1 MSTVRLTRNSLRAS
15 WWSEALKGKAQ
26 LKVCVCVC
34 VCVCVKL
41 YIHKIYHLTF
51 PGGPSGKE
59 PACQCRLDVR
69 DASLVFGLGRSP
81 GEGNGNPL
89 QYSCLE
95 NSMDRGALRAT
106 VYAVTQSQTKLK
118 QLTTHTQPFSSTQFN
133 GMSTFMVKGFSIVK
147 DVQAGFRKGRGTR
160 DQIANIHWII
170 EKAKEFQKNSLLLLH
185 WLH

>member
-26 LKVCVCVC
+26 IKVCVCARVCVC

-51 PGGPSGKE
+51 PRGPSGKE

-81 GEGNGNPL
+81 GEGNSNPL

-95 NSMDRGALRAT
+95 NSMDRGAWRAT
-106 VYAVTQSQTKLK
+106 VYAVTQIRTKLK
-118 QLTTHTQPFSSTQFN
+118 QLSTHTHNHFQVHNSMEWVHSW
-133 GMSTFMVKGFSIVK
+133 S
-147 DVQAGFRKGRGTR
+147 
-160 DQIANIHWII
+160 
-170 EKAKEFQKNSLLLLH
+170 KALA
-185 WLH
+185 